1 MAHFSVSYS
10 QTSKWQLLST
20 RPVLTQPQNGT
31 LLSILFSS
39 LKMATSQHP
48 HCTHKAS
55 KRHTSQYPILKP
67 QNGNFSAPA
76 LYSHSLKTAHFSVP
90 CSQAS
95 KWHTSQYPV
104 LKPQNGNLSA
114 PVLYS
119 HSLKTAHFSV
129 PCSQASKWHTFQYLV
144 LKPQNGNFSAPVLY
158 SHSLKTAYFSVPCS
172 QASKWHT
179 SQYPILKPQ
188 NDNFSAPALY
198 SNSLKTAHFSV
209 PCSQAS
215 KWQLLSTRPV
225 LTQPQNGTLLSILFS
240 NLKLTTTNQ
249 FPSSLLVFSSHQ
261 LIPLFA
267 QQFCSDLSSL
277 KPSSPY
283 SSSSL
288 WWNRP
293 VGNARRQGRVR
304 QPAPADSACQ
314 SHRL

>member
-95 KWHTSQYPV
+95 KWHT
-104 LKPQNGNLSA
+104 
-114 PVLYS
+114 
-119 HSLKTAHFSV
+119 
-129 PCSQASKWHTFQYLV
+129 FQYLV

-188 NDNFSAPALY
+188 NDNFSAPVLY